1 MKNIKENNS
10 KEKIL
15 NSAIKLFATNGF
27 DGTSIRDICKDAGV
41 NVCMIS
47 YYFGGKKELYQGII
61 DDLIE
66 KQTAFAK
73 TFLDL
78 DKAPEE
84 YPLEE
89 RKKLL
94 LKILD
99 KVVDFFYS
107 NISKD
112 LITILLKEQQN
123 GNAIERSPVLK
134 YLRKL
139 VASLFS
145 ETYCEREIIFKTLF
159 ILSQINSPRILSG
172 FSLRLLGQDEFI
184 QEDIKIIK
192 KNVKLY
198 VESLFKEA
206 GIA

>member
-66 KQTAFAK
+66 KQTGFAK

-172 FSLRLLGQDEFI
+172 FSLRLLGQDDFI

>member
-15 NSAIKLFATNGF
+15 NSAIKLFASNGF

-47 YYFGGKKELYQGII
+47 YYFGGKKELYQGIL
-61 DDLIE
+61 DDLID
-66 KQTAFAK
+66 KQINFAQ

-78 DKAPEE
+78 NRSPDE
-84 YPLEE
+84 YSLEE
-89 RKKLL
+89 KKELL
-94 LKILD
+94 LMILD

-139 VASLFS
+139 IASLFDGI
-145 ETYCEREIIFKTLF
+145 YYEREIIFKTLF

>member
-15 NSAIKLFATNGF
+15 NSAIKLFASNGF

>member
-1 MKNIKENNS
+1 MDNVKEKNS

-47 YYFGGKKELYQGII
+47 YYFGGKKELYQGIL

-66 KQTAFAK
+66 KQTAFTK

-78 DKAPEE
+78 NRSPEE
-84 YPLEE
+84 YSLEE
-89 RKKLL
+89 KKELL
-94 LKILD
+94 LEILD

-112 LITILLKEQQN
+112 LIIILLKEQQN
-123 GNAIERSPVLK
+123 SNTMERSPALN
-134 YLRKL
+134 YIRKL
-139 VASLFS
+139 ISSIFKDIY
-145 ETYCEREIIFKTLF
+145 TEREIIFKSLF

>member
-1 MKNIKENNS
+1 MKNIKENSS

-15 NSAIKLFATNGF
+15 NSAIKLFASNGF

-47 YYFGGKKELYQGII
+47 YYFGGKKELYQGIL

-66 KQTAFAK
+66 KQTSFTK

-78 DKAPEE
+78 NRSPEE
-84 YPLEE
+84 YSLEE
-89 RKKLL
+89 KKELL
-94 LKILD
+94 LEILD

-112 LITILLKEQQN
+112 LIIILLKEQQN
-123 GNAIERSPVLK
+123 SNTMERSPALN
-134 YLRKL
+134 YIRKL
-139 VASLFS
+139 ISSIFKNIY
-145 ETYCEREIIFKTLF
+145 TEREIIFKTLF

-172 FSLRLLGQDEFI
+172 FSLRLLGQDDFI

>member
-47 YYFGGKKELYQGII
+47 YYFGGKKELYQGIL
-61 DDLIE
+61 DDLID
-66 KQTAFAK
+66 KQINFAQ

-78 DKAPEE
+78 NRSPDE
-84 YPLEE
+84 YSLEE
-89 RKKLL
+89 KKELL
-94 LKILD
+94 LMILD

-139 VASLFS
+139 IASLFDGI
-145 ETYCEREIIFKTLF
+145 YYEREIIFKTLF

>member
-1 MKNIKENNS
+1 MKNIKENSS

-15 NSAIKLFATNGF
+15 NSAIKLFASNGF

-47 YYFGGKKELYQGII
+47 YYFGGKKELYQGIL
-61 DDLIE
+61 DDLID
-66 KQTAFAK
+66 KQINFAQ

-78 DKAPEE
+78 NRSPDE
-84 YPLEE
+84 YSLEE
-89 RKKLL
+89 KKELL
-94 LKILD
+94 LMILD

-139 VASLFS
+139 IASLFDGI
-145 ETYCEREIIFKTLF
+145 YYEREIIFKTLF

-172 FSLRLLGQDEFI
+172 FSLRLLGQDDFI